1 MTAIALAPEPTSS
14 GNPRRSNPPTPPS
27 FEIRGAVGV
36 PLSSPRWDRINSA
49 DVIARARRIYY
60 TYLENSGGGGGTD
73 PLGIV
78 ISGAGGGQGRVVFEN
93 PVLLPDEQFIPIE
106 LVRGRSGR
114 GRGSRPFTR
123 G

>member
-1 MTAIALAPEPTSS
+1 M
-14 GNPRRSNPPTPPS
+14 
-27 FEIRGAVGV
+27 GV

-60 TYLENSGGGGGTD
+60 SYLENSGGGVD
-73 PLGIV
+73 PCGIV
-78 ISGAGGGQGRVVFEN
+78 VTGPSGGQGRVVFET
-93 PVLLPDEQFIPIE
+93 PVLLPDEQFIPLE

-114 GRGSRPFTR
+114 GRGSRPFAR

>member
-1 MTAIALAPEPTSS
+1 M
-14 GNPRRSNPPTPPS
+14 
-27 FEIRGAVGV
+27 GV

-49 DVIARARRIYY
+49 DVIARARRVYFG
-60 TYLENSGGGGGTD
+60 YLEQSGGGAD

-78 ISGAGGGQGRVVFEN
+78 VTGPNGGQGRVVFEN
-93 PVLLPDEQFIPIE
+93 PVLLPDEQFIALE

>member
-14 GNPRRSNPPTPPS
+14 GTPRRSNPSTSPS

-60 TYLENSGGGGGTD
+60 SYLENSGGGVD
-73 PLGIV
+73 PCGIV
-78 ISGAGGGQGRVVFEN
+78 VTGPSGGQGRVVFET
-93 PVLLPDEQFIPIE
+93 PVLLPDEQFIPLE

-114 GRGSRPFTR
+114 GRGSRPFAR

>member
-14 GNPRRSNPPTPPS
+14 GTPRRSNPSTSPS

-60 TYLENSGGGGGTD
+60 SYLENSGGGVD
-73 PLGIV
+73 PCGIV
-78 ISGAGGGQGRVVFEN
+78 VTGPSGGQGRVVFET
-93 PVLLPDEQFIPIE
+93 PVMLPDEQFIPLE
-106 LVRGRSGR
+106 LVRGRGGR
-114 GRGSRPFTR
+114 GRGSRPFAR

>member
-1 MTAIALAPEPTSS
+1 VTAIALAPEPTSS

-49 DVIARARRIYY
+49 DVIARSRRIYY
-60 TYLENSGGGGGTD
+60 TYLENSGGGAD

-78 ISGAGGGQGRVVFEN
+78 ITGAGGGQGRVVFEN

-106 LVRGRSGR
+106 LVRGRNGR
-114 GRGSRPFTR
+114 GRGSRPLPR